1 MTRKI
6 VGSWSP
12 TYGPAPAYEYHKDYI
27 RGSQKKNTNKILQK
41 LEIVFT
47 ASNVVGILYNC
58 MGKLRIDRKALQAK
72 LNIRRGSGVGR
83 AIRKALLTKTPMKV
97 SDRGLKVKEMTSYH
111 KMYALLTEGS
121 RGIKRTLRKLRSQV
135 KRNDPR
141 AAQKTM
147 DQSLAHMEFRKPGEK
162 MQQSGEQRA
171 KATNQGIRGANRA
184 YEQGKARIIKQQGH
198 DNPPSQKALDA
209 LDKERSREYSRTVGR
224 EPNVLDEFPGKVSV
238 LSDYRKKNPTSDAA
252 KAIEKNN
259 KLIQKRKQFNKTKQK
274 LKTFGVSRN

>member
-1 MTRKI
+1 
-6 VGSWSP
+6 
-12 TYGPAPAYEYHKDYI
+12 
-27 RGSQKKNTNKILQK
+27 
-41 LEIVFT
+41 
-47 ASNVVGILYNC
+47 